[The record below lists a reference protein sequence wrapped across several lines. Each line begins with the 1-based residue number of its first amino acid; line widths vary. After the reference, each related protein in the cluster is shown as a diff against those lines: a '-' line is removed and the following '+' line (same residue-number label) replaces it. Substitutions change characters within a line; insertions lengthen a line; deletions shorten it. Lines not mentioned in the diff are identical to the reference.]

1 MFTNSKLAKSVK
13 LACLFS
19 AASLVGVAGNAAAQ
33 EENAEVVEKIQVTG
47 SRFQRT
53 DMETASPV
61 QITSD
66 VEIKL
71 SGFTRI
77 EDLLNSLP
85 QIEAGQTSFL
95 SNGASG
101 TASLDLRGLGPSR
114 TLVLVNG
121 RRLQPGGVYSQSPDI
136 NQIPAALVKRVEVL
150 TGGGSTVYGA
160 DAVAGVVNFVMDTEF
175 EGLQMTVGTGAYQHD
190 NDNDYI
196 QGKMDARGFEYPE
209 GNSGLDGSSFNFD
222 FTIGGAFD
230 GGRGHAVAYATYR
243 KDNELRQEARDYS
256 SCALNTA
263 GSACGG
269 SGTGDVPNFYM
280 GTIDTDPETGE
291 EFYNFNDFN
300 DYWTLNSSG
309 FEIPSSG
316 NVYNFAPINHF
327 LRPDERFSI
336 GAFVNYEINDHFNP
350 YLETTMMRDVT
361 KAQIAESGTFFNEAY
376 EIAYDSPLLS
386 DNQRA
391 QLTSELGVV
400 SGEKFVTY
408 IGKRN
413 VEGGP
418 RASNLEHN
426 SLRIVLGTKGEIN
439 DNWYY
444 DTSFQ
449 YGTTASSAAYIND
462 FFGPRIATA
471 VDSEACAADGDCI
484 PYEVFTLNGVTP
496 ESAGALT
503 GVGILNGETR
513 QTVLTGY
520 VTGDLDFTL
529 PSADAPLAIV
539 LGAEY
544 RKEEFE
550 RLSDEVFERGLLL
563 GQGGPTASIAGS
575 YDVKEIFSELSVPV
589 LENLTFEAGLRYSDY
604 NTSGGETTYKLAA
617 DYDVV
622 ENYKLRASYNRAVRA
637 PNVAELFAPQSLGLW
652 SGVDPCSGANPTLT
666 AAQCANTG
674 VTASQ
679 YGNITASPA
688 AQYNAVFGGNP
699 DLQVEV
705 ADTYTLGLVGQP
717 TEDLNFSIDY
727 WNIEMEDV
735 IGAVGAELTVQQCG
749 TTGSAQYCDNV
760 SRSAQGSLWIGQTG
774 FVQATD
780 INLAGRQ
787 WEGIDLSVNHSY
799 EIGDGKIT
807 TKLIGSY
814 MMTKEYDAIPGDET
828 AKYDCAGQVNTNCFA
843 QPDWRHTATVT
854 YSSDSFWSVSAKWR
868 YFGGVDYAKD
878 GADKLLAKEGGIG
891 SQSYLDLKGSFEIND
906 YTGVLVGVN
915 NLLDKE
921 PPLVG
926 GSLSE
931 NANTVAGFYD
941 TLGRYLHASVTFKF

>member
-33 EENAEVVEKIQVTG
+33 EESAEVVEKIQVTG

-101 TASLDLRGLGPSR
+101 TASLDLRGLGASR

-175 EGLQMTVGTGAYQHD
+175 EGLQMTVGTGAYQHN

-196 QGKMDARGFEYPE
+196 QGLMDARGFEYPE

-222 FTIGGAFD
+222 VTIGGAFD
-230 GGRGHAVAYATYR
+230 GGKGHAVAYATYR

-256 SCALNTA
+256 SCALSTA
-263 GSACGG
+263 GNSCGG
-269 SGTGDVPNFYM
+269 SGNAIIPNFYM
-280 GTIDTDPETGE
+280 GTIADDGS
-291 EFYNFNDFN
+291 YDFNNFN
-300 DYWTLNSSG
+300 DYWTLNSTG

-316 NVYNFAPINHF
+316 NIYNFAPVNHF
-327 LRPDERFSI
+327 LRPDERFSV
-336 GAFVNYEINDHFNP
+336 GAFVNYEINEHFNP
-350 YLETTMMRDVT
+350 YLETSVMRDVT

-386 DNQRA
+386 DTQRS

-400 SGEKFVTY
+400 SGENFVTY

-426 SLRIVLGTKGEIN
+426 QIRIVLGTKGEIN

-449 YGTTASSAAYIND
+449 FGTSASSAAYIND
-462 FFGPRIATA
+462 FFGPRITTA
-471 VDSEACAADGDCI
+471 VDSEACAADSACI

-550 RLSDEVFERGLLL
+550 RLSDEVFEKGLLL

-575 YDVKEIFSELSVPV
+575 YSVKEIFSELSVPI
-589 LENLTFEAGLRYSDY
+589 LENLTVEAGLRYSDY
-604 NTSGGETTYKLAA
+604 STSGGETTYKIAA

-637 PNVAELFAPQSLGLW
+637 PNVAELFSPQSLGLW
-652 SGVDPCSGANPTLT
+652 SGVDPCSGSSPQLS

-674 VTASQ
+674 VTAAQ
-679 YGNITASPA
+679 YGNIAASPA

-717 TEDLNFSIDY
+717 TDDLNFSIDY

-735 IGAVGAELTVQQCG
+735 IGAVGAELTVNQCA
-749 TTGSAQYCDNV
+749 TTGAASYCDNV
-760 SRSAQGSLWIGQTG
+760 NRNAQGSLWVGQSG
-774 FVQATD
+774 FVQATS

-828 AKYDCAGQVNTNCFA
+828 AKYDCAGNVSTDCFA

-868 YFGGVDYAKD
+868 YFGGVDYVGSADRILLKD
-878 GADKLLAKEGGIG
+878 DGIG

-915 NLLDKE
+915 NVLDKE

-926 GSLSE
+926 GALSS

>member
-33 EENAEVVEKIQVTG
+33 EEGADVVEKIQVTG

-85 QIEAGQTSFL
+85 QIEAGQTGFL

-101 TASLDLRGLGPSR
+101 TASLDLRGLGASR

-136 NQIPAALVKRVEVL
+136 NQIPASLVKRVEVL

-160 DAVAGVVNFVMDTEF
+160 DAVAGVVNFVMDTDF
-175 EGLQMTVGTGAYQHD
+175 EGIEITAGAGGYQHN

-196 QGKMDARGFEYPE
+196 QGLMDARDFEYPD
-209 GNSGLDGSSFNFD
+209 GNSGIDGASFNFD
-222 FTIGGAFD
+222 VTIGGAFD

-256 SCALNTA
+256 SCALNSGGT
-263 GSACGG
+263 ACGG
-269 SGTGDVPNFYM
+269 SGNAIVPNFYM
-280 GTIDTDPETGE
+280 GTINDDGS
-291 EFYNFNDFN
+291 YDFNGFN
-300 DYWTLNSSG
+300 DYWTLNSTG

-316 NVYNFAPINHF
+316 NIYNYAPVNHF
-327 LRPDERFSI
+327 LRPDERFSV

-350 YLETTMMRDVT
+350 YLETMVMRDVT

-386 DNQRA
+386 DAQRG

-400 SGEKFVTY
+400 SGESFVTY

-426 SLRIVLGTKGEIN
+426 AMRIVIGTKGDIN

-449 YGTTASSAAYIND
+449 FGTTASSAAYIND
-462 FFGPRIATA
+462 FFAPRIATA
-471 VDSEACAADGDCI
+471 VDSEACAADSACI
-484 PYEVFTLNGVTP
+484 PYEVFTLNGVTS

-529 PSADAPLAIV
+529 PSADAPIAVV

-550 RLSDEVFERGLLL
+550 RLSDEVFENGLLL
-563 GQGGPTASIAGS
+563 GQGGPTASIGGEYS
-575 YDVKEIFSELSVPV
+575 VKEIFSELSIPV
-589 LENLTFEAGLRYSDY
+589 LENLNIEAGLRYSDY
-604 NTSGGETTYKLAA
+604 STSGGETTYKLAA
-617 DYDVV
+617 DYDIV

-637 PNVAELFAPQSLGLW
+637 PNVAELFSPQSLGLW
-652 SGVDPCSGANPTLT
+652 SGVDPCANDTTTGLPQLS
-666 AAQCANTG
+666 AAACANTG
-674 VTASQ
+674 VSAAQ
-679 YGNITASPA
+679 YGNIAASPA
-688 AQYNAVFGGNP
+688 SQYNQVTGGNP

-705 ADTYTLGLVGQP
+705 ADTFTLGLVGQP
-717 TEDLNFSIDY
+717 MDNLNFSIDY

-735 IGAVGAELTVQQCG
+735 IGAVGAELTVRQCAA
-749 TTGSAQYCDNV
+749 TGSAAYCDNV
-760 SRSAQGSLWIGQTG
+760 TRNSSGSLWVGQNG
-774 FVQATD
+774 FVQATS
-780 INLAGRQ
+780 INLAGRN
-787 WEGIDLSVNHSY
+787 WEGLDLSVNHTY

-828 AKYDCAGQVNTNCFA
+828 AKYDCAGVVSTDCFA
-843 QPDWRHTATVT
+843 QPDWRHTMTVT
-854 YSSDSFWSVSAKWR
+854 YSSDSWWSASAKWR
-868 YFGGVDYAKD
+868 YFGAVSYD
-878 GADKLLAKEGGIG
+878 GTADLLLVKEDGIG
-891 SQSYLDLKGSFEIND
+891 SNSYLDLKASFEVNEN
-906 YTGVLVGVN
+906 TGVLVGVN
-915 NLLDKE
+915 NVLDKE

-926 GSLSE
+926 GSLSS